1 MKFENYLLKQSMQ
14 NQIEELQT
22 AVNVKHEEIN
32 KFKNQ
37 HKNLVAQLY
46 QEVQD
51 AKQIADDYCE
61 KSTRSLNQV
70 DILQLEKSTLK
81 SSNTALQKTNEELV
95 QLLQNIEREYRS
107 RNDTFERA
115 SSVASDNENDIK
127 ELQQKL
133 KDLQTQEKQSKIEME
148 RAKQESLNLING
160 IQSKQK
166 RINEESMMIS
176 ENQKQVERL
185 NVLLQTQK
193 DSMKVGEKLIFLLLF

>member
-22 AVNVKHEEIN
+22 AMNAKHEEIN

-81 SSNTALQKTNEELV
+81 SSNMALQKTNEELV

-166 RINEESMMIS
+166 RINEESKMIS

-193 DSMKVGEKLIFLLLF
+193 DSMKVSEKLIFLLLF